1 MPLIFLDLLKYM
13 LDVNSMIRYTLQEIK
28 DHPWFNNIECDLI
41 AGIIIDYNII
51 PIDDQ
56 MIYLYVSNN

>member
-1 MPLIFLDLLKYM
+1 M
-13 LDVNSMIRYTLQEIK
+13 LDVNSMTRYTLQEIK

-41 AGIIIDYNII
+41 AGIIIDYHII